1 MYLVHHDGKKPP
13 TRSLITVLLA
23 WIFIGGQALLSAGT
37 AYNYK
42 CADTHAQSVSASW
55 QMIGDS
61 AAKMRSLAAPAEPET
76 AAGVAF
82 FLVVGNALGW
92 VGLLLGLL
100 SLSRS
105 RHVSGRLTI
114 AAAVI
119 VVWVNLLLNLPYVYT
134 GLLPQ
139 G

>member
-1 MYLVHHDGKKPP
+1 MYILHHDRSKPP

-37 AYNYK
+37 AYNYE
-42 CADTHAQSVSASW
+42 CADTHVESASASW

-61 AAKMRSLAAPAEPET
+61 AVKMRSMAMPSEPDTAEGIAT
-76 AAGVAF
+76 
-82 FLVVGNALGW
+82 FLVVANALGL

-114 AAAVI
+114 AAAVV
-119 VVWVNLLLNLPYVYT
+119 VVWVNSLLNLPSVYP
-134 GLLPQ
+134 GLLFQ

>member
-1 MYLVHHDGKKPP
+1 MDIVHHDRKKPP

-42 CADTHAQSVSASW
+42 CADTHAESISASW
-55 QMIGDS
+55 QMIGYGADRI
-61 AAKMRSLAAPAEPET
+61 RSLATPDESDTAE
-76 AAGVAF
+76 GIAF
-82 FLVVGNALGW
+82 FLVVGNALGL

-105 RHVSGRLTI
+105 RHASGRLTI

-119 VVWVNLLLNLPYVYT
+119 VVWVNVLLNLPLMYT
-134 GLLPQ
+134 GLLSQ